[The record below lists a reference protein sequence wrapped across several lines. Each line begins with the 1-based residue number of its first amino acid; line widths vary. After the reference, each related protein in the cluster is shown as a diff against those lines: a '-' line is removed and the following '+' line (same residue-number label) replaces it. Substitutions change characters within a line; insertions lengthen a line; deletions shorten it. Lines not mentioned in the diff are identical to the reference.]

1 LGKPKP
7 KPKPMLKKI
16 LFIVVLACGVSFAS
30 QAQVTKTEVQ
40 KLMTELGTS
49 PEQIENVTIFNT
61 MKFFNDGTNTR
72 SFEEYS
78 ETNGE
83 YKNQLA
89 VYDTG
94 LGIQTTKNGEVN
106 TRYFYPYTS
115 ISYIQITKTGMWI
128 YLKN

>member
-1 LGKPKP
+1 
-7 KPKPMLKKI
+7 MLKKI
-16 LFIVVLACGVSFAS
+16 LFIVVLACGLSFAS
-30 QAQVTKTEVQ
+30 RAQVTKTEVQ